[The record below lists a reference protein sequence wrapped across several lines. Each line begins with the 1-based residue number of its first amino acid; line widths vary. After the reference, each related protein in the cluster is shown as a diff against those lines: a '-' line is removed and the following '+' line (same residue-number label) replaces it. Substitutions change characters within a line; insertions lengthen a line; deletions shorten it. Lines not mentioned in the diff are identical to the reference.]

1 MKNIKKLFNR
11 QEKVIQFYN
20 DYTGMVSEAK
30 YKSIHG
36 EGLKT
41 LSLHTYLKVYQ
52 EHLHR

>member
-1 MKNIKKLFNR
+1 MDRKKLLS
-11 QEKVIQFYN
+11 YN
-20 DYTGMVSEAK
+20 DYTRMVSEAK